1 MTLHDFIFTKKWP
14 GKYYR
19 HIAFWVAQFFLWT
32 FWTGSFFYDFIKGIN
47 WQLRFQSFYI
57 LHIIYTYLVVYFF
70 YAEFLAKKR
79 ILKFGISICI
89 LTVLSYLLFVSNL
102 LWRED
107 ILINFTKDKN
117 LLLYTWY
124 FSMNFISMGP
134 PVVCAMFLTFKML
147 KNFHLKMEEKISL
160 TKENANAELQIL
172 KAQVHPHFLFN
183 TLNNIYS
190 FALTKSTQAP
200 KLVMNLS
207 NTIRYMVYDCDAP
220 LVPLEKEI
228 KMLNDYIEL
237 EKVRY
242 GKRLKTEI
250 LIQGDYQNKLIAPL
264 LLIPFV
270 ENSFKHG
277 TSKMLWH
284 PWMKL
289 QMIVKENTL
298 WFALSNS
305 KPTEAVTAN
314 GKKGIGLKNVQKRL
328 ALLYPAKHQ
337 LTISSTEDEYAIK
350 MRIPLTAIV
359 QEQSG
364 KFVTHQTVLYD

>member
-1 MTLHDFIFTKKWP
+1 MTLHDFIFTIKKP
-14 GKYYR
+14 AKYYR
-19 HIAFWVAQFFLWT
+19 HIAFWAAQFFLWT
-32 FWTGSFFYDFIKGIN
+32 FWTGSFFYGFTKGIMWSLN
-47 WQLRFQSFYI
+47 SQGFYI
-57 LHIIYTYLVVYFF
+57 LHIIYAYLVVYYF
-70 YAEFLAKKR
+70 YPEFLVKKR
-79 ILKFGISICI
+79 IFKFGMWIFI
-89 LTVLSYLLFVSNL
+89 LTVLSYLLFVINL
-102 LWRED
+102 LWQSD
-107 ILINFTKDKN
+107 TLINFTRDKN
-117 LLLYTWY
+117 LLLKTWY

-147 KNFHLKMEEKISL
+147 KNFYIKMEEKISL
-160 TKENANAELQIL
+160 TKENANAELQLL

-242 GKRLKTEI
+242 GSRLKTKI
-250 LIQGDYQNKLIAPL
+250 SIQGDYQNKLIAPL
-264 LLIPFV
+264 LLIPFA

-277 TSKMLWH
+277 TSKMLRH

-289 QMIVKENTL
+289 HILVQENTL
-298 WFALSNS
+298 SFELSNS
-305 KPTEAVTAN
+305 KPLEASMAN
-314 GKKGIGLKNVQKRL
+314 GKNGIGLKNVQKRL
-328 ALLYPAKHQ
+328 ALLYPSKHE
-337 LTISSTEDEYAIK
+337 LTISSTEDEYAVK
-350 MRIPLTAIV
+350 MSIPLTEIAK
-359 QEQSG
+359 EQPA
-364 KFVTHQTVLYD
+364 KFLTQQTVLYE